1 MGRDRPTPSTR
12 ARHVLFDNGVAALV
26 FGVVCLLLPFFLGGL
41 PASRALG
48 QALRIPA
55 YVGLALG
62 ALLLGLHA
70 LARRN
75 PRAIRR
81 EWSAAVFDD
90 MGPRGFD
97 AFCEQLFA
105 QAGFATRA
113 QPRVNDGALDIWLSS
128 KHAQGPVAIVRCR
141 HSATPVDVNAVRDF
155 HAVMSAQ
162 GVKRGTY
169 ATSSTF
175 REEAARFAKERGI
188 NPLGRDRLLRVI
200 ATRTPEQQQELL
212 ATACDENAATAPCIR
227 TSP

>member
-1 MGRDRPTPSTR
+1 MARDRPTTSTG

-26 FGVVCLLLPFFLGGL
+26 FGVVCLLLPLFLGGS

-62 ALLLGLHA
+62 PLLLGLHA

-75 PRAIRR
+75 PRMIRR
-81 EWSAAVFDD
+81 EWSAAVFADI
-90 MGPRGFD
+90 GPRGFD

-105 QAGFATRA
+105 QAGFATRT
-113 QPRVNDGALDIWLSS
+113 QPRVDDDALDIWLSS

-141 HSATPVDVNAVRDF
+141 HCATPIDVNAVSEF
-155 HAVMSAQ
+155 HAVMTAQ
-162 GVKRGTY
+162 GLKRGTY

-175 REEAARFAKERGI
+175 REEAARFAREHGI
-188 NPLGRDRLLRVI
+188 NPLDRDRLLRVI
-200 ATRTPEQQQELL
+200 ATRTPQQQQDLL
-212 ATACDENAATAPCIR
+212 AAACDEQAATAPCIR